1 MKFDTKSY
9 EDKMKKTVEVM
20 ESEFAT
26 IRVGRASA
34 AVLDKITVPYY
45 GTPTSI
51 DGVASIKSP
60 DARTLL
66 IQPWET
72 SVLKEIEKAIAA
84 SDLGITPQNDGK
96 VIRLNFPPLTEERR
110 KEFTKKT
117 AKMGEDAK
125 VAIRNLRRDANEDSK
140 KQKKDG
146 LLTEDEQKAAEKS
159 VQDLTDRYS
168 KLVDDAV
175 ARKNK
180 EIMEI

>member
-1 MKFDTKSY
+1 MKFDCKPY
-9 EDKMKKTVEVM
+9 EEKMKKTLDVM
-20 ESEFAT
+20 VADFAT

-45 GTPTSI
+45 GVPTGI
-51 DGVASIKSP
+51 DGVASVKSP
-60 DARTLL
+60 DARTLI

-72 SVLKEIEKAIAA
+72 NMLKEIEKAIAA

-117 AKMGEDAK
+117 AKMGEEAK
-125 VAIRNLRRDANEDSK
+125 VAVRNLRRDANEDSK
-140 KQKKDG
+140 KQKKDN

-159 VQDLTDRYS
+159 VQELTDRYI
-168 KLVDDAV
+168 KLVDEAV
-175 ARKNK
+175 AKKNK
-180 EIMEI
+180 EIMEF